1 MASPTPSDHDLWSVD
16 ESSLAALTHALSTQA
31 SDKTWFSL
39 RREAEQLALVPG
51 FDRLVTLDANTIK
64 ELPHQIHVAT
74 RVLRRPM
81 AGRAILA
88 DEVGLG
94 KTIEAGIILKEL
106 TVRGLA
112 RRVLILCPASLV
124 DQWQG
129 ELESKFFEQFD
140 AISDADEWDRA
151 RRAIVSYDR
160 AISAKHRREIL
171 RHRWDLVIVD
181 EAHKVKNHAAAR
193 YKFLQEVERN
203 YILLLTATPLQNNLR
218 ELYNLVTLLRPGQLG
233 TWQEFKSI
241 HIARGDTR
249 RPKDPEALKE
259 LTAHVMIR
267 TRRASVAQ
275 SLELPDRRPRHP
287 QVRLTSTEADL
298 YRDTSAFL
306 RDLYREGF
314 IQQTEEEVAEDRA
327 RRKRRTGKGIFQLEL
342 MRLSQR
348 LCSSSHALA
357 DSLDRLAEGELVAPA
372 FRSRARKLAKLAR
385 RVKEHGKLIALDAV
399 LQETPDRVIVF
410 SEHLPTLTL
419 IAEHV
424 RSHGRHPIIFS
435 GSLSPTQRAQRLA
448 EFKREE
454 RGVFVATRAGTEGLN
469 LQFCNVLVN
478 YELPWNPMVIEQRIG
493 RIHRIGQTREAHI
506 INLAAQ
512 GTVEAHVLHL
522 LDQKIKLFE
531 LVVGELDVILGDF
544 GGAESLEESLTEAWL
559 SSESDS
565 AFEAKI
571 DEIGSDITKSRE
583 AGLDQEALNSELAAE
598 DNAMRLEKEFRRL
611 SVTGR
616 VRLGYGTNQLIP
628 APRVEAKRIRI
639 GVHVNEIMEALENAA
654 PSEDAGVHA
663 EYGPLQRITGL
674 TGRMRTVRLLVQADR
689 LPMTLVDIDA
699 DIETPLGAGP
709 AS

>member
-1 MASPTPSDHDLWSVD
+1 MVPPTLSTHDLWSVD
-16 ESSLAALTHALSTQA
+16 ESSLAALTRALATQP
-31 SDKTWFSL
+31 SDKAWFQL
-39 RREAEQLALVPG
+39 RRDAEHLALVPG
-51 FDRLVTLDANTIK
+51 FDRLITLDANTIK
-64 ELPHQIHVAT
+64 ELPHQIDVAT

-124 DQWQG
+124 EQWRG
-129 ELESKFFEQFD
+129 ELESKFFEEFD
-140 AISDADEWDRA
+140 AVSDPDEWDRS

-160 AISAKHRREIL
+160 AVSGKHRREIL

-181 EAHKVKNHAAAR
+181 EAHKVKNEKAER

-233 TWQEFKSI
+233 TWRDFKKYYVT
-241 HIARGDTR
+241 RGDIR
-249 RPKDPEALKE
+249 RPRNPEALKE
-259 LTAHVMIR
+259 LTAQVMIR

-275 SLELPDRRPRHP
+275 ALELPPRKPHHP
-287 QVRLTSTEADL
+287 PVRLTPDEAAL

-314 IQQTEEEVAEDRA
+314 IVPTEEELEEDRA
-327 RRKRRTGKGIFQLEL
+327 RRRRRTGKGIFQLEL
-342 MRLSQR
+342 MRLCQR
-348 LCSSSHALA
+348 LCSSSRALA
-357 DSLDRLAEGELVAPA
+357 DSLDSLAEGELVSPE
-372 FRSRARKLAKLAR
+372 FRSRARELAHFAR
-385 RVKEHGKLIALDAV
+385 RITAHGKLAALDAV
-399 LQETPDRVIVF
+399 LEETPDRVIVF
-410 SEHLPTLTL
+410 SEHLPTLGM

-424 RSHGRHPIIFS
+424 RARGRHPILFS
-435 GSLSPTQRAQRLA
+435 GSLSSVQRAQRLA
-448 EFKREE
+448 DFRREE

-469 LQFCNVLVN
+469 LQFANVLVN
-478 YELPWNPMVIEQRIG
+478 YELPWNPMVVEQRIG

-512 GTVEAHVLHL
+512 GTVEAHVLRL
-522 LDQKIKLFE
+522 LDLKIKLFE

-544 GGAESLEESLTEAWL
+544 GGAESLEVKLGEAWL
-559 SSESDS
+559 SAESDT
-565 AFEAKI
+565 AFERKL
-571 DEIGSDITKSRE
+571 DEIGTDITKSRE
-583 AGLDQEALNSELAAE
+583 AGVEQERLNSELAAE
-598 DNAMRLEKEFRRL
+598 DNAMRVEKEFRQL
-611 SVTGR
+611 SITGR
-616 VRLGYGTNQLIP
+616 VRLGYGTKQL
-628 APRVEAKRIRI
+628 ALARGVEAKRTQI
-639 GVHVNEIMEALENAA
+639 GLHVNEIMEALEHAA
-654 PSEDAGVHA
+654 PPEDAGRHP

-689 LPMTLVDIDA
+689 LPMTLVDVDA
-699 DIETPLGAGP
+699 DVEAPLAPGP
-709 AS
+709 SA